1 MDYDVLIRGGLIV
14 DGSGKPAYHGDVAL
28 RDGKIAYAGPS
39 GKIAGQDNA
48 RVIPA
53 EGLVVCPG
61 LIDAH
66 CHTTCTPKTART
78 RRVRSC
84 RA

>member
-1 MDYDVLIRGGLIV
+1 MDSDVLIRGGLIV

-53 EGLVVCPG
+53 EGLVEMC
-61 LIDAH
+61 IRD
-66 CHTTCTPKTART
+66 
-78 RRVRSC
+78 
-84 RA
+84 RAVNGRDVPVVL

>member
-48 RVIPA
+48 RVIPGGGPG
-53 EGLVVCPG
+53 GLPG
-61 LIDAH
+61 AD
-66 CHTTCTPKTART
+66 
-78 RRVRSC
+78 RRPLPHRHVRQ
-84 RA
+84 RLPGRGG